1 VQIRISD
8 LMDKSCPDEVELGAA
23 DKAMA
28 GRVNDAV
35 MTKLGIAQPKPRRTV
50 KKTLRTLLLVAVIAA
65 LMGTVAYAASGWFMG
80 LKKTEEPVTGHYRAV
95 DEDGNLKTDFKL
107 TYPDAG
113 MILTFE
119 GPAERTNQPEF
130 RCFYLPEPEG
140 SIFGFTDEEG
150 WAIYLTDDGEGAS
163 IPWIVGAGNVRAGNH
178 RRVINGE
185 VTLVKEE
192 DWADWHVTEL
202 TSDYTHCTQRWNYE
216 RANYVLLFNSEKG
229 WLVTV
234 SGTADLD
241 TLEHI
246 ARELE
251 IRDSGR
257 PAFSGEDDAIET
269 IGILAPGR
277 G

>member
-1 VQIRISD
+1 MQIRISD
-8 LMDKSCPDEVELGAA
+8 LMDQSCPDEVELGAA
-23 DKAMA
+23 DRAMA
-28 GRVNDAV
+28 KRVNDTVFA
-35 MTKLGIAQPKPRRTV
+35 KLGITQPKPRRTG
-50 KKTLRTLLLVAVIAA
+50 KKTLRTLLLAAVLAA

-95 DEDGNLKTDFKL
+95 DADGNLKTDYKL

-113 MILTFE
+113 MVLSFE

-150 WAIYLTDDGEGAS
+150 WTTYLTDDGEGAS
-163 IPWIVGAGNVRAGNH
+163 IPFIVSAGNVRAGNH
-178 RRVINGE
+178 RRIINGA
-185 VTLVKEE
+185 VTTVREE
-192 DWADWHVTEL
+192 LWDDWQVTEL

-229 WLVTV
+229 WLIMV
-234 SGTADLD
+234 SGTAGLD

-257 PAFSGEDDAIET
+257 PAFSGEDDAVET
-269 IGILAPGR
+269 IGILDPGR

>member
-1 VQIRISD
+1 MQIRISD

-23 DKAMA
+23 DKAMTK
-28 GRVNDAV
+28 RVNDAV
-35 MTKLGIAQPKPRRTV
+35 MAKIGIAQPKPRRAG
-50 KKTLRTLLLVAVIAA
+50 KKTLRTFLLVAVIAA
-65 LMGTVAYAASGWFMG
+65 LMGTAAYAASGWFMG

-95 DEDGNLKTDFKL
+95 DKDGNLKTDYKL

-113 MILTFE
+113 MVLTFE

-140 SIFGFTDEEG
+140 SLFGFTDEEG
-150 WAIYLTDDGEGAS
+150 WTTYLTDDGEGAS
-163 IPWIVGAGNVRAGNH
+163 IPFIVSAANVRPGNH

-185 VTLVKEE
+185 VTTVREE

-229 WLVTV
+229 WLINIC
-234 SGTADLD
+234 GTAPLE

-257 PAFSGEDDAIET
+257 PAFSGEDDAVET
-269 IGILAPGR
+269 LGILDPGR